1 MSTRRDWSQLVASL
15 VLLSLCVV
23 ALKAFAIANS
33 TTVAL
38 ALLVVVLGTSTFAS
52 WWVAVAL
59 SVGAMLALNFFFLP
73 PVGTFTIA
81 DPQNWVALVR
91 VPGRRHHR
99 QPAGPR
105 RRRPGRATRS
115 RGATSWPAS
124 TTSVATSC

>member
-1 MSTRRDWSQLVASL
+1 MSTRRDWLQLVASL

-38 ALLVVVLGTSTFAS
+38 ALLVVVLGTSTFAT

-81 DPQNWVALVR
+81 DPQNWVALVAFLAAAITASR
-91 VPGRRHHR
+91 WS
-99 QPAGPR
+99 A
-105 RRRPGRATRS
+105 ACSAASRS
-115 RGATSWPAS
+115 AS
-124 TTSVATSC
+124 RMTICSPSR